1 MQKEIRIITQEA
13 KETKTGAHSI
23 PGRKAHR
30 TYRLHEMKECH
41 QLQDC
46 HQGRNTEQMVSID
59 HYHHYQR
66 GLGSVTEISLDSNC
80 KLVLSVFVIS
90 LLSYGLCSQKQQ

>member
-13 KETKTGAHSI
+13 KETKTGVHSI

-46 HQGRNTEQMVSID
+46 HQGRDTEQMVSID
-59 HYHHYQR
+59 HYQR

-80 KLVLSVFVIS
+80 KLVLFVFVIS
-90 LLSYGLCSQKQQ
+90 LLSYGLCSQKQK